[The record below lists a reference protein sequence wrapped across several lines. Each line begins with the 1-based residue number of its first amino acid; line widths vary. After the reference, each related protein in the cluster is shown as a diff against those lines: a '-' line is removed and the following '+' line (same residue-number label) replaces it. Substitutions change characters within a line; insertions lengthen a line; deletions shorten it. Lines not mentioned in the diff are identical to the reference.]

1 MKIRGL
7 FCATTAANNEE
18 YRKVLKGRNV
28 WIGLIAAAGLLIAG
42 AALAAENSGRSI
54 LPEYILGVYCG
65 LGTGIVVGM
74 AVLFVRNLMLLR
86 DEEKLKK
93 SRLENADERLEQI
106 GGKASQTALKVLLLA
121 GGAAALIGGIYE
133 PVLVRVLLFGLD
145 LFVFS
150 YLIAFAYYK
159 KRM

>member
-1 MKIRGL
+1 
-7 FCATTAANNEE
+7 
-18 YRKVLKGRNV
+18 
-28 WIGLIAAAGLLIAG
+28 
-42 AALAAENSGRSI
+42 
-54 LPEYILGVYCG
+54 
-65 LGTGIVVGM
+65 M